1 MPKAG
6 FKKAPFPQK
15 KSAVSDTIS
24 DLSDDDLLESKPVK
38 MPIKPMENVR
48 PVRKRAA
55 EDKYPIQADEDTLNL
70 NLDDEVSKMLESFES
85 GMQRALNAKR
95 KRLQEFASGPI
106 KVIQNKITQLW
117 TAQREKR
124 KIDLNDFQENVK
136 KVRQKWESNLDNFK
150 EEEKKLFTL
159 LHRHMKAAKE
169 KYDTM
174 KENIEMLKQLHEDF
188 FKGTHEQDEKDQE
201 TCNEVYV
208 QIEKE
213 LIDLQNKMLLK
224 TQQDEIANMQNS
236 LKITVRWGA

>member
-188 FKGTHEQDEKDQE
+188 FKDGCWSWKDRGCIRLATLTSVCRSYYR
-201 TCNEVYV
+201 TCMESTRSNYV
-208 QIEKE
+208 LFLGDGINVIV
-213 LIDLQNKMLLK
+213 ID
-224 TQQDEIANMQNS
+224 S
-236 LKITVRWGA
+236 

>member
-6 FKKAPFPQK
+6 FKKASFPQK

-55 EDKYPIQADEDTLNL
+55 EDTYPIQADEDTLNL

-188 FKGTHEQDEKDQE
+188 FKCNCQCSCRPFVYSMTCTQTMYQVVKD
-201 TCNEVYV
+201 
-208 QIEKE
+208 
-213 LIDLQNKMLLK
+213 
-224 TQQDEIANMQNS
+224 S
-236 LKITVRWGA
+236 G